1 MVDGEAKAGKRRNN
15 MKKNKLLLGVTAS
28 IAAYKSCEIV
38 REFKK
43 RDIDVYTVMTKN
55 ATKLVTPLTFKTL
68 SENPVFVEM
77 FAENSFYTMPHINL
91 TEICKTM
98 LIAPAT
104 ANIIGKIANGIADD
118 LLSTLALSFKR
129 NIFIA
134 PAMNSAMY
142 NNPVVQQNIK
152 KLKELER
159 IFVIEPE
166 EGELACGE
174 IGKGRLADINKIV
187 KVVLKDVLS

>member
-1 MVDGEAKAGKRRNN
+1 MEGGVQESKKRRNS
-15 MKKNKLLLGVTAS
+15 MKNKLLLGVTAS
-28 IAAYKSCEIV
+28 IAAYKACEIV

-43 RDIDVYTVMTKN
+43 KDIDVYVVMTKN

-77 FAENSFYTMPHINL
+77 FAENSFYAIPHINL
-91 TEICKTM
+91 SEICKTM

-142 NNPVVQQNIK
+142 ENPVVQENIK
-152 KLKELER
+152 KLKKLEKVF
-159 IFVIEPE
+159 IIEPE

-174 IGKGRLADINKIV
+174 SGKGRLADINKIV
-187 KVVLKDVLS
+187 KIVLKDVLS